1 MSCVSHLL
9 VGSKMGPMCLQ
20 LKIVC
25 STLRVSNYVRAKKNI
40 FLISLLIVL

>member
-20 LKIVC
+20 LL
-25 STLRVSNYVRAKKNI
+25 TALRVSNYVRAKKNI
-40 FLISLLIVL
+40 FLYHY